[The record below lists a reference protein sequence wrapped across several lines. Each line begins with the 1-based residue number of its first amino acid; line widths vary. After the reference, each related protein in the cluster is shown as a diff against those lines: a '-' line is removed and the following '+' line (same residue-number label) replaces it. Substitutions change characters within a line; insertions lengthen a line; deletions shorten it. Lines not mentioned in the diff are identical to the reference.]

1 MNQISNL
8 IPKLIK
14 NIDLSAEESKK
25 AFEYIISGNA
35 NEIEVSS
42 LLTSL
47 SIKGCCSQEIVGAA
61 KALLPN
67 VVNPLDNIIE
77 TMDIVGTGGDG
88 LKTYNISTATS
99 FVVASHGVK
108 VAKHGNTAVSSKS
121 GSSDVLKELGVNISI
136 NNNQIKKCLTE
147 ANICFLFAP
156 NFNKAFKNVANVRK
170 KLNFRTIFNILG
182 PILNPVRSNR
192 QLLGVFSDKYIYIIA
207 DALKMLNSK
216 KSWIVNGSD
225 GMDEITLTGITKVAE
240 LDNNKIKEFEINP
253 VKYNFKL
260 CSQKDLRG
268 GNPSQNAEKIL
279 NLFKGEEGSYRD
291 IVILNAAAAF
301 CVSESVRNFEEG
313 ISLASSLINNGS
325 ALETL
330 QKLIIISNE

>member
-1 MNQISNL
+1 MNQITNL

-99 FVVASHGVK
+99 FV
-108 VAKHGNTAVSSKS
+108 AVSYTH
-121 GSSDVLKELGVNISI
+121 
-136 NNNQIKKCLTE
+136 LTLPT
-147 ANICFLFAP
+147 IC
-156 NFNKAFKNVANVRK
+156 
-170 KLNFRTIFNILG
+170 
-182 PILNPVRSNR
+182 
-192 QLLGVFSDKYIYIIA
+192 
-207 DALKMLNSK
+207 
-216 KSWIVNGSD
+216 
-225 GMDEITLTGITKVAE
+225 
-240 LDNNKIKEFEINP
+240 
-253 VKYNFKL
+253 
-260 CSQKDLRG
+260 
-268 GNPSQNAEKIL
+268 
-279 NLFKGEEGSYRD
+279 
-291 IVILNAAAAF
+291 
-301 CVSESVRNFEEG
+301 SV
-313 ISLASSLINNGS
+313 
-325 ALETL
+325 
-330 QKLIIISNE
+330 